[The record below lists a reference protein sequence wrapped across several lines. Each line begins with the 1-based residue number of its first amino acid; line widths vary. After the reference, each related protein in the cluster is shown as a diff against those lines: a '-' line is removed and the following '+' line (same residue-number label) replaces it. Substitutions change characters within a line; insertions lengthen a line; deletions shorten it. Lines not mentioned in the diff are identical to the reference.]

1 MTEKQKLFLATISTE
16 TNTFSP
22 FVTALRD
29 YEEGY
34 LVRNGEHPDEDDLS
48 ALVFLLWKKRA
59 EARGWE
65 VIQSLSAGAQPA
77 GLTLRTVYEAF
88 RDEVIAH
95 LKSEMPVH
103 AVLLDLHGAMAAEG
117 YDDCEGDL
125 IAHVREVVG
134 QDVPIGVELDL
145 HCHLTELMVEK
156 ATAIIAYKEYP
167 HIDVLPRAEEL
178 FQIIMDTVDG
188 KVKPVMALQDCNM
201 IGVFHTSQEPVRSF
215 VDNMSA
221 LEGKNGVLSVTLGH
235 GFPWGDVPE
244 MGTRM
249 LVITDNDKPKA
260 EQVARDLSD
269 WLWAHR
275 EELQPAY
282 RTVDEAME
290 IVQENLPRIV
300 GSGHPIVLADV
311 ADNAGGGASS
321 DSTFIL
327 RALIDNH
334 VSNAM
339 VGLVWDPM
347 VVQLA
352 EAAGVGARFPMRVG
366 GKMSPLSGDPLDL
379 DIEVRAIAHNS
390 KQTFGEGGIPIGT
403 VAILRAHQPDGGFI
417 DIAANTIRC
426 QLFHPDA
433 FDASGVSATDYDVVV
448 VKSMQHFHAGFAPI
462 ASQVEYVSAPGTL
475 VPDFSLLPYKKAR
488 TSLWGV
494 AK

>member
-1 MTEKQKLFLATISTE
+1 MSQKKLFLATIATE

-22 FVTALRD
+22 FVTSLRD

-34 LVRNGEHPDEDDLS
+34 LVRNGEHPNPTDLS
-48 ALVFLLWKKRA
+48 ALTFLLWRKRA
-59 EARGWE
+59 EALGWQVVE
-65 VIQSLSAGAQPA
+65 SLSASAQPA
-77 GLTLRTVYEAF
+77 GLTLRSVYEAF
-88 RDEVIAH
+88 RDEVIEH

-103 AVLLDLHGAMAAEG
+103 AVILDLHGAMAAEG

-134 QDVPIGVELDL
+134 PDVPIGVELDL

-167 HIDVLPRAEEL
+167 HVDVLPRAEEL

-188 KVKPVMALQDCNM
+188 KVKPTMALHDCNM

-215 VDNMSA
+215 VDRMSA
-221 LEGKNGVLSVTLGH
+221 LEGKDGVLSVTLGH

-249 LVITDNDKPKA
+249 LVITDNDQAKA
-260 EQVARDLSD
+260 ESLAKELGD
-269 WLWAHR
+269 WLWEHKD
-275 EELQPAY
+275 ELQPNY
-282 RTVDEAME
+282 RSVDEAIE
-290 IVQENLPRIV
+290 IIQDVLPAIE
-300 GSGHPIVLADV
+300 GSGRPIVLADV
-311 ADNAGGGASS
+311 ADNAGGGASA
-321 DSTFIL
+321 DSTFVL
-327 RALIDNH
+327 KALIDNGI
-334 VSNAM
+334 SNAI
-339 VGLVWDPM
+339 VGLVWDPI

-379 DIEVRAIAHNS
+379 DIEVMSIGHNS
-390 KQTFGEGGIPIGT
+390 SQTFGDGGIPIGT
-403 VAILRAHQPDGGFI
+403 VAILRAHQPNGGFI
-417 DIAANTIRC
+417 DIAANTVRC

-433 FDASGVSATDYDVVV
+433 FDAAGVKATDYDVVI

-462 ASQVEYVSAPGTL
+462 ASQVEYIAAPGTL